1 MCPGRDEEEEA
12 EERECVCVWSVCVE
26 GGLAEGPNTI
36 KPSGTSALQSANPPS
51 ITPLLP
57 STSLSILP
65 HPLSKSTGD
74 LGSF

>member
-1 MCPGRDEEEEA
+1 MPGSRRGGGGGG
-12 EERECVCVWSVCVE
+12 ERVCVCVWSVCVE